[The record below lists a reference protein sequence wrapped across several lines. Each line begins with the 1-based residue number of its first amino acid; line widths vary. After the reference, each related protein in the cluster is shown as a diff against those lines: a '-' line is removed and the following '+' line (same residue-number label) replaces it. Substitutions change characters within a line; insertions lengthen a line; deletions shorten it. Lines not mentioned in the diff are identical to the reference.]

1 MSILLTILAFLTL
14 WWVFWPIVTIL
25 TLITYFTVN
34 QKDEDDFEAG
44 ALALLAVTIA
54 GLTHYFD
61 AWLIF
66 AWPTVL
72 YTVGGYVA
80 IGAVI
85 MGYKWLTLL
94 SDFRPKAREWLKER
108 EHLNE
113 TPEDK
118 RKGLSNALYGYHD
131 NNKVKVLRDLSP
143 EVPPI
148 YFLNWRAFPLANWV
162 VFWPFFSLSV
172 ILDPIL
178 RVTRRVIK
186 WCGEIFEAI
195 AKKFAVS

>member
-1 MSILLTILAFLTL
+1 MSVLLTILAFLTL

-25 TLITYFTVN
+25 TLITYFAVSKN
-34 QKDEDDFEAG
+34 KDDDFESG
-44 ALALLAVTIA
+44 ALALLALTIV
-54 GLTHYFD
+54 GLTHYFG
-61 AWLIF
+61 AWFLF
-66 AWPTVL
+66 TWPTVL

-80 IGAVI
+80 IGVVI

-94 SDFRPKAREWLKER
+94 SDFRTKAKEFLKSI
-108 EHLNE
+108 
-113 TPEDK
+113 PEGGSVAEKAQRLDSHVF
-118 RKGLSNALYGYHD
+118 GSYGRH
-131 NNKVKVLRDLSP
+131 VKVDTVDGPDSRAF
-143 EVPPI
+143 
-148 YFLNWRAFPLANWV
+148 YYLNWRTFPLANWV

-172 ILDPIL
+172 VLDPIL

>member
-34 QKDEDDFEAG
+34 KKDEDDFEAG

-61 AWLIF
+61 AWFIF
-66 AWPTVL
+66 TWPTVL

-80 IGAVI
+80 IGVVI

-94 SDFRPKAREWLKER
+94 SDFKVKAKEWLNA
-108 EHLNE
+108 NE
-113 TPEDK
+113 SYL
-118 RKGLSNALYGYHD
+118 GLRYEALSRHVFGY
-131 NNKVKVLRDLSP
+131 NTNKVIVSEAPDHVK
-143 EVPPI
+143 PI
-148 YFLNWRAFPLANWV
+148 YYLNWRTFPLANWV

-172 ILDPIL
+172 VLDPIL
-178 RVTRRVIK
+178 RITRRVIK

>member
-1 MSILLTILAFLTL
+1 MSILLAILAFLTL

-34 QKDEDDFEAG
+34 KKDEDDFESG

-54 GLTHYFD
+54 GLTHYFG
-61 AWLIF
+61 AWFLF

-94 SDFRPKAREWLKER
+94 SDFRPKAREWLQER
-108 EHLNE
+108 ERLDE
-113 TPEDK
+113 TLDDK
-118 RKGLSNALYGYHD
+118 RKGLSRALYNSYTHS
-131 NNKVKVLRDLSP
+131 NRVIVFQAATHVK
-143 EVPPI
+143 PI
-148 YFLNWRAFPLANWV
+148 YYLNWRAFPLANWV